1 MCFSTITSLPWSLYY
16 TFVLEEKHGF
26 NKQVLF
32 INVKFILPH
41 KFTFYL
47 FKTLSFFIKDNIKK
61 FLVSLLITMPIL
73 ALLIY
78 IVRIGGDYFFI
89 YAWLFVT
96 VITLMLVTIY
106 ADYIAPLFDK
116 YVPLPEVLFLPI
128 IF

>member
-1 MCFSTITSLPWSLYY
+1 
-16 TFVLEEKHGF
+16 
-26 NKQVLF
+26 
-32 INVKFILPH
+32 
-41 KFTFYL
+41 
-47 FKTLSFFIKDNIKK
+47 
-61 FLVSLLITMPIL
+61 MPIL

-96 VITLMLVTIY
+96 MITLMLVTIY

-116 YVPLPEVLFLPI
+116 YVPLPEVLFLSI